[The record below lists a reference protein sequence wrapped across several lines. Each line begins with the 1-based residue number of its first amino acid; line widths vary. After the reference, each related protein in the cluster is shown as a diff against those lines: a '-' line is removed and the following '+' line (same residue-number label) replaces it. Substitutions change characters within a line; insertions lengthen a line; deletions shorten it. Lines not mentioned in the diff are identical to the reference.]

1 MATKE
6 ADNGKSWKVLS
17 RGEGGSP
24 LLDEEVLKQPMCP
37 LTDEGVKMWCL
48 CVCVCRYIHT
58 EWNIM

>member
-24 LLDEEVLKQPMCP
+24 LLDEEVLKQPMYSTLFLP
-37 LTDEGVKMWCL
+37 SCL
-48 CVCVCRYIHT
+48 QLQLVQSKESVFIFLMC
-58 EWNIM
+58 